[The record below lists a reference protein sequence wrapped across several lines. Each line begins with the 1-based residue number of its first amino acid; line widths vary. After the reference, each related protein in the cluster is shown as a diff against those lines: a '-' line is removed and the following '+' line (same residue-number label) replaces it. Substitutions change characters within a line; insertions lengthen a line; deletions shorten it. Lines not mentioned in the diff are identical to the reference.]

1 MEHPR
6 KRRVLVT
13 LADPDA
19 LASEAQARG
28 LRLAEY
34 LRELIHTHPDRK
46 ERAGGER
53 KATRAR

>member
-1 MEHPR
+1 M
-6 KRRVLVT
+6 T